1 MVFNKNQIGSAVQL
15 QDIRFDT
22 KADCIITKV
31 EKNEILVMYYEKE
44 TEEIAYKTLT
54 KEDLILDDYKL
65 KLLYYSN
72 FRREVITLDLLK
84 DAKKKSGFGWKM
96 I

>member
-1 MVFNKNQIGSAVQL
+1 MKISDFNKNHIGKAVQL

-22 KADCIITKV
+22 KVDCIITKV

-54 KEDLILDDYKL
+54 KEDLTFDDYKL
-65 KLLYYSN
+65 KLLS
-72 FRREVITLDLLK
+72 
-84 DAKKKSGFGWKM
+84 
-96 I
+96 

>member
-1 MVFNKNQIGSAVQL
+1 MKISGFNKEHIGKAVQL
-15 QDIRFDT
+15 QETRFN
-22 KADCIITKV
+22 AMMDCIIVKV

-65 KLLYYSN
+65 KLLS
-72 FRREVITLDLLK
+72 
-84 DAKKKSGFGWKM
+84 
-96 I
+96 

>member
-1 MVFNKNQIGSAVQL
+1 MKRLKISDFNKNQIGSAVQL

-65 KLLYYSN
+65 KLLS
-72 FRREVITLDLLK
+72 
-84 DAKKKSGFGWKM
+84 
-96 I
+96 

>member
-1 MVFNKNQIGSAVQL
+1 MVSLKISDFNKNQIGTAVQL

-22 KADCIITKV
+22 KVDCIITKV

-44 TEEIAYKTLT
+44 TGEIAYKTLT

-65 KLLYYSN
+65 KLLS
-72 FRREVITLDLLK
+72 
-84 DAKKKSGFGWKM
+84 
-96 I
+96 

>member
-1 MVFNKNQIGSAVQL
+1 MKRLKISDFNKNQIGTAVQL

-22 KADCIITKV
+22 KVDCIITKV

-65 KLLYYSN
+65 KLLS
-72 FRREVITLDLLK
+72 
-84 DAKKKSGFGWKM
+84 
-96 I
+96 

>member
-1 MVFNKNQIGSAVQL
+1 MKISDFNKEHINKAVQL
-15 QDIRFDT
+15 HDARFDT
-22 KADCIITKV
+22 KVNCIITKV

-65 KLLYYSN
+65 KLLS
-72 FRREVITLDLLK
+72 
-84 DAKKKSGFGWKM
+84 
-96 I
+96 

>member
-22 KADCIITKV
+22 KVDCIITKV

-44 TEEIAYKTLT
+44 TEEIAYKMLT

-65 KLLYYSN
+65 KLLS
-72 FRREVITLDLLK
+72 
-84 DAKKKSGFGWKM
+84 
-96 I
+96 

>member
-1 MVFNKNQIGSAVQL
+1 M
-15 QDIRFDT
+15 
-22 KADCIITKV
+22 KV

-65 KLLYYSN
+65 KLLS
-72 FRREVITLDLLK
+72 
-84 DAKKKSGFGWKM
+84 
-96 I
+96 

>member
-1 MVFNKNQIGSAVQL
+1 MKISDFNKNQIGTAVQL
-15 QDIRFDT
+15 QDIRFGT
-22 KADCIITKV
+22 KVDCIITKV

-65 KLLYYSN
+65 KLLS
-72 FRREVITLDLLK
+72 
-84 DAKKKSGFGWKM
+84 
-96 I
+96 